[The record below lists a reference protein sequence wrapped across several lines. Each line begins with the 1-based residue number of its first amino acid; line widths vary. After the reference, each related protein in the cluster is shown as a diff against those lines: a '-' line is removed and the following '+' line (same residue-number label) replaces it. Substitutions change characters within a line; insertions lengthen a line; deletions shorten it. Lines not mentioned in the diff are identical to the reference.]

1 MVIELVALFVAAGL
15 VAAADL
21 LVTRWRKK
29 VRLQEKDK
37 TE

>member
-1 MVIELVALFVAAGL
+1 MVTELVALFVAVGL
-15 VAAADL
+15 VTAVDL

-29 VRLQEKDK
+29 VPWQKKDK